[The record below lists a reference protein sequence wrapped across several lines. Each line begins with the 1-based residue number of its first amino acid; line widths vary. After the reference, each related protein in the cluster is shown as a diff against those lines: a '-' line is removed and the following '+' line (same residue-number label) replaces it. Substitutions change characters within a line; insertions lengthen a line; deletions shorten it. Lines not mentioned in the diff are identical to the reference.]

1 MSLREKKFILDRS
14 TMRGCFL
21 MGLVIFISSTTVGST
36 LRPNNSLKKE
46 AFLQFE
52 KGGWIYNT
60 RHYTTVYNTSKT
72 AAQRMTDQLENL
84 REVFYSAFKQN
95 FDLQIPEQRMK
106 VYLFKTEAEF
116 LQYISRRTSHIV
128 NSFGLY
134 DIPTKTLLLLD
145 PQGSPGYQKAV
156 KDLEV
161 LEHRIEETQRR
172 IEFHE
177 QRLTGKVPGSTASG
191 QQWLSDQKRRQ
202 REAQERKL
210 RLALNI
216 KIKALEKLSI
226 ATLHEGA
233 HQLRDYSGLWT
244 VSPLWLEEGMAEY
257 FAHPEYGRKNSAQV
271 GKKNKYA
278 LKEFKD
284 AYSRGDLIPLR
295 RILTWG
301 VSIPISQQ
309 LLRKDQIPTA
319 YSEFWALFYYLLH
332 GDKGRWRGPF
342 ISYIRD
348 IKQNPPN
355 PTNDLEHLNRFQNLI
370 DADLSAFEKEWIKK
384 VLSWD

>member
-1 MSLREKKFILDRS
+1 
-14 TMRGCFL
+14 
-21 MGLVIFISSTTVGST
+21 
-36 LRPNNSLKKE
+36 
-46 AFLQFE
+46 
-52 KGGWIYNT
+52 
-60 RHYTTVYNTSKT
+60 
-72 AAQRMTDQLENL
+72 
-84 REVFYSAFKQN
+84 
-95 FDLQIPEQRMK
+95 MK

-116 LQYISRRTSHIV
+116 RQCISRRTSHIV

-134 DIPTKTLLLLD
+134 DIPTKTLILLD

-161 LEHRIEETQRR
+161 LEHRIDETQRR

-202 REAQERKL
+202 HEAQERKL
-210 RLALNI
+210 RMALNI

-233 HQLRDYSGLWT
+233 HQLRDFSGLWT
-244 VSPLWLEEGMAEY
+244 VSPLWLEEGLAEY
-257 FAHPEYGRKNSAQV
+257 FAHPEYGRKKSTQI
-271 GKKNKYA
+271 GKKNNHA

-295 RILTWG
+295 SLLTWG
-301 VSIPISQQ
+301 LSIPISQQ
-309 LLRKDQIPTA
+309 LIRDDQIPTA

-342 ISYIRD
+342 ISYIKD
-348 IKQNPPN
+348 IKQNPPT
-355 PTNDLEHLNRFQNLI
+355 PINDLEHLNRFQNI
-370 DADLSAFEKEWIKK
+370 INADLSAFEHEWIKN